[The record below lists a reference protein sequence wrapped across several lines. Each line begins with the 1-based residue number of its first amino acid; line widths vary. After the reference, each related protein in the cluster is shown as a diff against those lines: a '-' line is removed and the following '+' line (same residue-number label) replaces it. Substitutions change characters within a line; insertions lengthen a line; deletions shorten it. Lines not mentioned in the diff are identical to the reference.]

1 MLYNFTN
8 TNKHGILRSRIMSD
22 REITDVNEIK
32 AFGNDAS
39 VLEFKYL
46 YKNSYLPPTLVKT
59 RSGKKFITPDWKEVH
74 PDTRL
79 SDINWVKPKAKK
91 PKVEEIKVE
100 TNEFKFESKSD
111 PGSFYVVSV
120 VNGKVKCT
128 CSGQYRAKDR
138 KCRHMK
144 EVIKKLGL

>member
-22 REITDVNEIK
+22 REIKDINDLK
-32 AFGNDAS
+32 AFGDDAK
-39 VLEFKYL
+39 VIEFKYQYTNEL
-46 YKNSYLPPTLVKT
+46 LPPAIVKV
-59 RSGKKFITPDWKEVH
+59 RSGKRYIIPDWKEVH

-79 SDINWVKPKAKK
+79 SDVEWVKPKFKEPEVK
-91 PKVEEIKVE
+91 DIKIE
-100 TNEFKFESKSD
+100 ANEFKFESKSD
-111 PGSFYVVSV
+111 PGSFYVVNV
-120 VNGKVKCT
+120 VNDKVKCN